1 MPYINKEDRNNFMF
15 VESAIE
21 DNPPRTAGE
30 MQYLIAIM
38 IHHYVKYKGLRYQT
52 CNDIMGA
59 LTGANM
65 EFYRRF
71 VAEYEDSKIRDNGDV
86 YYPVYE

>member
-1 MPYINKEDRNNFMF
+1 MPYITKDDRQKLMF

-21 DNPPRTAGE
+21 DSPPRTAGE
-30 MQYLIAIM
+30 LQYLIAVM
-38 IHHYVKYKGLRYQT
+38 IHYYVKDQGLRYQT

-59 LTGANM
+59 LTGANQ

-71 VAEYEDSKIRDNGDV
+71 VAEYEDSKIRENGDV

>member
-1 MPYINKEDRNNFMF
+1 MPYITKDDRQKLMF

-21 DNPPRTAGE
+21 DSPPQTAGE
-30 MQYLIAIM
+30 LQYLIAVM
-38 IHHYVKYKGLRYQT
+38 IHYYVKDQGLRYQT

-59 LTGANM
+59 LTGANL

-71 VAEYEDSKIRDNGDV
+71 VAEYEDSKIRENGDV

>member
-1 MPYINKEDRNNFMF
+1 MPYINEQDRSKFMWIKQ
-15 VESAIE
+15 SIE
-21 DNPPRTAGE
+21 DCPPQTGGE
-30 MQYLIAIM
+30 LQYLIALM
-38 IHHYVKYKGLRYQT
+38 IHYYVIDQGLRYQT

-71 VAEYEDSKIRDNGDV
+71 VAEYEDGKIRDNGDV
-86 YYPVYE
+86 YYEVYE